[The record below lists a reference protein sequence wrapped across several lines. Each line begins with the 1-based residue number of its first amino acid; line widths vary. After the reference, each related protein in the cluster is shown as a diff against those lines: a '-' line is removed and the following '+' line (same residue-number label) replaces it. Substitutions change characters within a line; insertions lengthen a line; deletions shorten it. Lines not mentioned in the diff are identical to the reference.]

1 MTESLSR
8 ILSRFI
14 ISTDY
19 DNLPPEVID
28 KMKTSLF
35 HSLVVSILGAET
47 SHGKAA
53 VELAKVEEG
62 KENGATILVDGTK
75 ATRSGAAFA
84 NSKLMHAT
92 NQSDSY
98 RMLIHPG
105 PCIIPA
111 VLAAAELG
119 SSSGKDVLSA
129 MAVAYEVESRL
140 AGDFIPSVQARGF
153 RSSPI
158 FGTLGS
164 AIATGKLLGLDEDQM
179 VTAVALASTFTC
191 GTNEGPRSGGREMM
205 FHEPQ
210 ATRNGLMAALLAK
223 ENVKGSETSL
233 EGDAGF
239 YNAFVG
245 NNKGDLSY
253 VFNGPNTVSLDSI
266 VEGIGERWELMHV
279 VPKLY
284 PTAGYNCP
292 VIELMTDIRAAH
304 DLSIQDVEKITV
316 DMNWL
321 ETSYPSPAFPNP
333 SRTAPGVAST
343 HYFAAYTCINGNYPP
358 LRKRIE
364 AGEQSLDG
372 EDAVLDLLKK
382 VDVIGHKDRRAFAPR
397 ITIEMTGGNLYQGEY
412 KGEELEWDFAT
423 ETSRLGNFFGEIDW
437 PIDKLNGLTVITGDL
452 QGEENLSNL
461 IGHCVR

>member
-8 ILSRFI
+8 VISRFI

-19 DNLPPEVID
+19 DNLPAEVVD

-35 HSLVVSILGAET
+35 HSLMVSILGSDT
-47 SHGKAA
+47 NHGKAA
-53 VELAKVEEG
+53 VELAKVEES
-62 KENGATILVDGTK
+62 KEDGATILVDGAK

-111 VLAAAELG
+111 VLAGAELG
-119 SSSGKDVLSA
+119 SCSGKDVLSA

-158 FGTLGS
+158 FGTLG
-164 AIATGKLLGLDEDQM
+164 AAVATGKLLGLNEDQM
-179 VTAVALASTFTC
+179 VTAVALASTFTG

-210 ATRNGLMAALLAK
+210 ATRNGLMAALLAR

-245 NNKGDLSY
+245 NNKGELSY
-253 VFNGPNTVSLDSI
+253 VFNGPNIVSLDSVI
-266 VEGIGERWELMHV
+266 EELGERWELMHV

-292 VIELMTDIRAAH
+292 VIELMTEIRSAHELSVQDI
-304 DLSIQDVEKITV
+304 EKITV

-343 HYFAAYTCINGNYPP
+343 HYFTAYTCINGSYPP
-358 LRKRIE
+358 LRQRIE
-364 AGEQSLDG
+364 AGEESLG
-372 EDAVLDLLKK
+372 NEDAVLELLKK
-382 VDVIGHKDRRAFAPR
+382 VNVIGHKDRMAFAPR
-397 ITIEMTGGNLYQGEY
+397 ITIEMAGGNVYQGEY
-412 KGEELEWDFAT
+412 QGEELEWDFAT
-423 ETSRLGNFFGEIDW
+423 ETRRLENLFGDIDW
-437 PIDKLNGLTVITGDL
+437 PIDKLSGLLATTGAL
-452 QGEENLSNL
+452 EGEASLSNL
-461 IGHCVR
+461 IGFCIR

>member
-1 MTESLSR
+1 MTDSLSR
-8 ILSRFI
+8 VISRFI

-19 DNLPPEVID
+19 DNLPPEVVD
-28 KMKTSLF
+28 KMKASLF
-35 HSLVVSILGAET
+35 HSLLVSIIGADT

-53 VELAKVEEG
+53 VELAKVEES

-105 PCIIPA
+105 PCIIPS

-119 SSSGKDVLSA
+119 SSSGKDVLAA
-129 MAVAYEVESRL
+129 MAVAYEIESRL

-158 FGTLGS
+158 FGTLG
-164 AIATGKLLGLDEDQM
+164 AAVATGKLLGLNEDQM
-179 VTAVALASTFTC
+179 VTAVALACTFTG

-210 ATRNGLMAALLAK
+210 ATRNGLMAALLAR
-223 ENVKGSETSL
+223 EDVKGSETSL

-245 NNKGDLSY
+245 NNKGELSY
-253 VFNGPNTVSLDSI
+253 VFNGPNNVSLDSVI
-266 VEGIGERWELMHV
+266 EDIGERWELMHV

-292 VIELMTDIRAAH
+292 VIELMTEIRSAH
-304 DLSIQDVEKITV
+304 DLSVQDIEKITV

-333 SRTAPGVAST
+333 NRTAPGVAST
-343 HYFAAYTCINGNYPP
+343 HYFTAYTCINGSYPP
-358 LRKRIE
+358 LRQRIE
-364 AGEQSLDG
+364 AGEQSPG
-372 EDAVLDLLKK
+372 NEDAVLDLLKK
-382 VDVIGHKDRRAFAPR
+382 VDVIGHKDRKSFAPR
-397 ITIEMTGGNLYQGEY
+397 ITIEMTGGNVYQGEY
-412 KGEELEWDFAT
+412 QGEELEWDFAT
-423 ETSRLGNFFGEIDW
+423 ETSRLGHLFGEIDW
-437 PIDKLNGLTVITGDL
+437 PIDKLTGLTAITGDL
-452 QGEENLSNL
+452 EGEENLSNL
-461 IGHCVR
+461 IDHCVR